1 MTTIRRFVL
10 RLLSFFRPGAAEAE
24 LSREI
29 HSHLQLLED
38 EFVSKG
44 MPRDEARLAARRAFG
59 GVEQAKEHQRDARG
73 FRWLDNS
80 RMDFKLGAR
89 MLAKYPA
96 LSLIGGAGL
105 AVGVAIG
112 AGFFAFL
119 YSFLYATLP
128 VEGGERIV
136 ALENWDI
143 DANNEMRRS
152 MHDLVMWQREMKTVG
167 EIGAFR
173 TIARNVTFA
182 GGSAEAVQVAQ
193 ITAVGFNITR
203 VTPVIGR
210 AIVAADE
217 SAGASPIVVIGYD
230 VWHSRFGGDA
240 SVLGRELRLGNVV
253 HTIVGVMPEGYGF
266 PVNHSYWIPLSTDA
280 TFGPREGPDIFIFG
294 RLRDGAAMAQAQAE
308 LSALGA
314 QAASAFPLT
323 HARLQP
329 RVMPYAHPI
338 LDIQGIT
345 TRDFT
350 AMQSMI
356 SMLALIVAVNVGV
369 LVYAR
374 TATRQREIA
383 VRTALGASRR
393 RIVGQLFIEALVL
406 SAAASAAGI
415 ALARFGITQGFAI
428 YAAEGNDALPYFLNP
443 DMPLAAYMYVAML
456 TVFTAVVAGVLP
468 ALHATGR
475 RAQDTL
481 KQASGTD
488 GLRLGRVWTAMIIA
502 QVAIAVTGLP
512 ATMMIS
518 WSGMQRGLTRAN
530 YNEESFLAATVTAD
544 PDPPAGMPA
553 SVYERES
560 VVRFEK
566 TKTDL
571 VTRLEA
577 EPAVDDVTVAATI
590 PGAEPR
596 ARIAI
601 DGAVNVQAGAL
612 DVGFNRV
619 AADFFDAFGA
629 RIIAGRALRDS
640 DSTGATQ
647 AIVVNRA
654 FVNQLLG
661 GANAVGRRVHYVE
674 AGRREAARGG
684 TTTQYEIVGVVTDL
698 GTNTIAPDL
707 IDPVIYHSLRS
718 STRAT
723 ALIRMRGNDPLQF
736 ASRLRDL
743 TSALDPT
750 LRLRIVTFSE
760 MKRQQMIGLRL
771 MVLGSSLVIV
781 TALLLSAAG
790 IYAMMSFTVSQRRKE
805 IGIRAAMGADAGQLL
820 RSIFTRAALQLAA
833 GIVVGT
839 VLALM
844 IDRASEGEM
853 LGSFGRALLPVTAVV
868 MTIVGLFA
876 TIGPA
881 RRGLRIQPTE
891 ALRAE

>member
-1 MTTIRRFVL
+1 MAVYSGR
-10 RLLSFFRPGAAEAE
+10 
-24 LSREI
+24 
-29 HSHLQLLED
+29 
-38 EFVSKG
+38 
-44 MPRDEARLAARRAFG
+44 
-59 GVEQAKEHQRDARG
+59 GV
-73 FRWLDNS
+73 RWLDNS
-80 RMDFKLGAR
+80 RMDFTLGAR

-143 DANNEMRRS
+143 DANDEMRRS
-152 MHDLVMWQREMKTVG
+152 MHDLVMWRREMTTVG

-173 TIARNVTFA
+173 TIARTATSA
-182 GGSAEAVQVAQ
+182 GRSAEAVQVAQ
-193 ITAVGFNITR
+193 ITADGFNITR
-203 VTPVIGR
+203 VAPVIGR
-210 AIVAADE
+210 AMVTADE
-217 SAGASPIVVIGYD
+217 NPGAPPIVVIGYD

-240 SVLGRELRLGNVV
+240 SVLGRELRLGNEV

-266 PVNHSYWIPLSTDA
+266 PVNHAYWIPLRTDA
-280 TFGPREGPDIFIFG
+280 TFGPREGPDIFVFG
-294 RLRDGAAMAQAQAE
+294 RLRDGVAMAQAQAE
-308 LSALGA
+308 LSALGV
-314 QAASAFPLT
+314 QAASAYPFT

-338 LDIQGIT
+338 LDIQGTT
-345 TRDFT
+345 TRDFA
-350 AMQSMI
+350 AMQSLI
-356 SMLALIVAVNVGV
+356 SMLAVIVAVNVGV

-415 ALARFGITQGFAI
+415 ALARFGITRGFAI
-428 YAAEGNDALPYFLNP
+428 YAAEGSDPVPYFLNP
-443 DMPLAAYMYVAML
+443 DMPLAVYIYVAML
-456 TVFTAVVAGVLP
+456 TVFTALVAGVLP

-475 RAQDTL
+475 GAHDTL

-512 ATMMIS
+512 AVMMIS
-518 WSGMQRGLTRAN
+518 WSGMQGGLTTAN
-530 YNEESFLAATVTAD
+530 YNEESFLAATITAD

-553 SVYERES
+553 SVYEREL

-566 TKTDL
+566 TKADL
-571 VTRLEA
+571 VARLEA
-577 EPAVDDVTVAATI
+577 EPAVDDVTVAATV

-596 ARIAI
+596 ARIAV
-601 DGAVNVQAGAL
+601 DGAVDVPAGAL
-612 DVGFNRV
+612 DVDFNRV
-619 AADFFDAFGA
+619 APDFFDAFGA
-629 RIIAGRALRDS
+629 RIIAGRTLRDG
-640 DSTGATQ
+640 DSTGEIQ

-661 GANAVGRRVHYVE
+661 GANAVGRRVRYVE
-674 AGRREAARGG
+674 ADRREAARGG
-684 TTTQYEIVGVVTDL
+684 TPTQYEIVGVVTDL

-707 IDPVIYHSLRS
+707 IDPVIYHSLPS
-718 STRAT
+718 ATRAT
-723 ALIRMRGNDPLQF
+723 ALLRMRGNDPSQF
-736 ASRLRDL
+736 AARLRDL

-750 LRLRIVTFSE
+750 LRLRVVTFSE
-760 MKRQQMIGLRL
+760 MKRQQMTGLRL
-771 MVLGSSLVIV
+771 MVLGSSLVIL

-820 RSIFTRAALQLAA
+820 RSIFTKAALQLAA
-833 GIVVGT
+833 GVVVGT

-844 IDRASEGEM
+844 IDQASDGEM
-853 LGSFGRALLPVTAVV
+853 LGSLGRGLLPVTAVV
-868 MTIVGLFA
+868 MTVVGLCA
-876 TIGPA
+876 AIGPA

>member
-1 MTTIRRFVL
+1 MTIIRRFVL
-10 RLLSFFRPGAAEAE
+10 RLLSFFRHGAAEAE

-29 HSHLQLLED
+29 RSHLQLLED

-96 LSLIGGAGL
+96 LSLIGGLGL

-112 AGFFAFL
+112 AAFFAFM

-128 VEGGERIV
+128 VEDGERIV

-143 DANNEMRRS
+143 DASSEMRRS
-152 MHDLVMWQREMKTVG
+152 MHDLVTWRREMKTVG

-173 TIARNVTFA
+173 NVARNATFD
-182 GGSAEAVQVAQ
+182 GGSAEAVEVAQ
-193 ITAVGFNITR
+193 ITADGFNITR
-203 VTPVIGR
+203 VSPVIGR
-210 AIVAADE
+210 GIVAADE
-217 SAGASPIVVIGYD
+217 SATAAPVVVIGYD

-240 SVLGRELRLGNVV
+240 SVLGRELRLGNVG
-253 HTIVGVMPEGYGF
+253 HTIVGVMPKGYGF
-266 PVNHSYWIPLSTDA
+266 PVNHRYWIPLSADAA
-280 TFGPREGPDIFIFG
+280 TFGPGEGPEIFIFG
-294 RLRDGAAMAQAQAE
+294 RLRDGASMAQAQAE

-314 QAASAFPLT
+314 QAASAFPLS
-323 HARLQP
+323 HARLRP

-338 LDIQGIT
+338 LDIQGTT
-345 TRDFT
+345 TRDF
-350 AMQSMI
+350 AALQSLV
-356 SMLALIVAVNVGV
+356 SMLALIVAVNVGI
-369 LVYAR
+369 LIYAR

-393 RIVGQLFIEALVL
+393 RIIGQLFIEALVL
-406 SAAASAAGI
+406 SAAASAAGLG
-415 ALARFGITQGFAI
+415 LARFGITQGFAI
-428 YAAEGNDALPYFLNP
+428 YAAGANGALPYFLNP
-443 DMPLAAYMYVAML
+443 DMPVAVYVYVAIL

-488 GLRLGRVWTAMIIA
+488 GLRMGRVWTTMIIA

-512 ATMMIS
+512 AIMMVG
-518 WSGMQRGLTRAN
+518 WSGLQGGLTRAN
-530 YNEESFLAATVTAD
+530 YSEESFLAATITAGTD
-544 PDPPAGMPA
+544 VPAGMPA
-553 SVYERES
+553 SVFERES
-560 VVRFEK
+560 VARFEK

-571 VTRLEA
+571 VDRLEA
-577 EPAVDDVTVAATI
+577 EPAVDDVTLAITI
-590 PGAEPR
+590 PGSEPR

-601 DGAVNVQAGAL
+601 DGAVTVPAGAL
-612 DVGFNRV
+612 DVRLNRV
-619 AADFFDAFGA
+619 APDFFDAFGA
-629 RIIAGRALRDS
+629 QVIAGRVLRDG

-647 AIVVNRA
+647 AIVVSRA

-661 GANAVGRRVHYVE
+661 GANAVGRRLHYVE
-674 AGRREAARGG
+674 AGRREPERG

-698 GTNTIAPDL
+698 GTNTIEPDV
-707 IDPVIYHSLRS
+707 IAPVIYHSLQS

-723 ALIRMRGNDPLQF
+723 VLIRMRGSDPAQF
-736 ASRLRDL
+736 SSRLREL

-760 MKRQQMIGLRL
+760 MKRQQMVGLRL
-771 MVLGSSLVIV
+771 MVLGSSLVVITV
-781 TALLLSAAG
+781 LLLSGAG

-820 RSIFTRAALQLAA
+820 RSIFSRAALQLAA
-833 GIVVGT
+833 GVAVGI

-844 IDRASEGEM
+844 TDRASDGEL
-853 LGSFGRALLPVTAVV
+853 LGAFGRGLLPVTAVI

-876 TIGPA
+876 TLGPA